1 MHYLCIHSLRSLFAA
16 KDSFEMKLFYFSH
29 NGCHPKA
36 FNSAGFTFKV
46 FSAKEFSASGSL
58 NQLSRWQ
65 MKLFKTFICLKICSK
80 YLFVFDKKFSRTHTE
95 ITILHRLWTIELR
108 HVQCGRTGS
117 FMEMSCSYFL
127 HKQICFYKTSSYRFK
142 FTLRTSETQCTH
154 E

>member
-1 MHYLCIHSLRSLFAA
+1 MFYLCIHSLRSLFAA

-46 FSAKEFSASGSL
+46 LSAKEFSASGSL

-80 YLFVFDKKFSRTHTE
+80 YLSVFDKKVFPNSYRDHNPLSIMNNRAPSSTM
-95 ITILHRLWTIELR
+95 W
-108 HVQCGRTGS
+108 S
-117 FMEMSCSYFL
+117 YWFFKEMSCPHFL
-127 HKQICFYKTSSYRFK
+127 HKQLYFYKTSSFR
-142 FTLRTSETQCTH
+142 LIITQGTN
-154 E
+154 EPE